1 MEYPGGCTGWEYII
15 EYVDHQL
22 IEDRVINDNGITLF
36 IDPKSLVMLNG
47 SQLIFKEEGINCG
60 IEIMNP
66 NSTLWMRREFQ
77 CMTEEEL
84 EDWVNK
90 NPMLR
95 NAVYPACIV
104 IGALILLALISFISW
119 MLYIHSF

>member
-1 MEYPGGCTGWEYII
+1 MTERAATDRKPTTEQRQRFGNSTWSKSSGCTGWEYII

-36 IDPKSLVMLNG
+36 IDPKEFGNVNG

-66 NSTLWMRREFQ
+66 NSTSTCGCGESF
-77 CMTEEEL
+77 
-84 EDWVNK
+84 
-90 NPMLR
+90 
-95 NAVYPACIV
+95 AV
-104 IGALILLALISFISW
+104 
-119 MLYIHSF
+119 